1 VAGDQTIHGGQQA
14 TIASAADALAA
25 LPVLRE
31 AIAAAALPDADRRT
45 AEAHVD
51 AMDAQLRSPRPD
63 KPSIADRLT
72 RVTQTLVA
80 AGALVTGGTALAQTL
95 GGLAMWLGTLGA
107 GVVGLLGSVRGGSG
121 ER

>member
-1 VAGDQTIHGGQQA
+1 
-14 TIASAADALAA
+14 
-25 LPVLRE
+25 
-31 AIAAAALPDADRRT
+31 
-45 AEAHVD
+45 
-51 AMDAQLRSPRPD
+51 MDAQLRSPRPD